1 MTSRL
6 FQGQGR
12 WNWKLKICSATKN
25 DQKAKNVSITT
36 VCHMGCTL
44 LSHGR
49 SKSIFCWHY
58 HNSLSH
64 GIQAWRMF
72 CWRSWGELTLL
83 SFECNWICC
92 RLRRLLI
99 LNTDYCC
106 GWLNLLINHFHF
118 LKEPFDMFQF
128 TITELKYRTISI
140 WKTWQSFPSLLP
152 QMSNLSR
159 SVKGKLIFWSL
170 SPFWSPGCLSPRVES
185 NDSTVLSKFD
195 PLWSPQI
202 RSAKIIQLNTQPKL
216 ELSWL
221 KEWSIYSFAK
231 S

>member
-1 MTSRL
+1 
-6 FQGQGR
+6 
-12 WNWKLKICSATKN
+12 
-25 DQKAKNVSITT
+25 
-36 VCHMGCTL
+36 MGCTL

-195 PLWSPQI
+195 PLWSPFWSPGCLSPRVESNNSTVLSKFDPLWSPQI